1 MRTQTIHAD
10 ELFHLITNGM
20 QVFTN
25 YTQAVNYGGLCLLRS
40 ANQSLKNKIVL
51 FHTFD
56 KGKPREWAYV
66 LDKTQ
71 KQISLMNSKQAEKL
85 LRDTNEIN

>member
-1 MRTQTIHAD
+1 MKPLHPN
-10 ELFHLITNGM
+10 ELFNLITNGV

-25 YTQAVNYGGLCLLRS
+25 FKDATNHKGLCLLRS
-40 ANQSLKNKIVL
+40 ANHSEKNKIVV

-66 LDKTQ
+66 LDKG
-71 KQISLMNSKQAEKL
+71 KQQLNLMTSKKAEALLKNNRNDTSL
-85 LRDTNEIN
+85 